1 MPHPSLFTPRLG
13 FDMNKIWQRFY
24 FNASRSRRMGI
35 GYFKLI
41 HSVCFALVL
50 MMIVGGT
57 VSCASKPP
65 PKPWQVPQDAKS
77 PDQLKWTYEPKGLTL
92 DITADENLNPFS
104 GFAHTTLL
112 CVYQL
117 SAPAAFQ
124 ELSGNEGGLVKL
136 LQCDRFDPTAV
147 KAERL
152 FITPGEKTTKVFDR
166 AEGASH
172 VGLVAGFYQL
182 KPGSATVLSGFP
194 VTKTRKHMWSVKHVY
209 NPGTL
214 TLTVLVGPDSI
225 QNQGLN

>member
-1 MPHPSLFTPRLG
+1 MKKPWYGFQFRTSHSQKIGISLVNL
-13 FDMNKIWQRFY
+13 FY
-24 FNASRSRRMGI
+24 
-35 GYFKLI
+35 
-41 HSVCFALVL
+41 SVGFALGL
-50 MMIVGGT
+50 MAVIGGT

-65 PKPWQVPQDAKS
+65 PPKPWEIPQDAKS

-92 DITADENLNPFS
+92 DITADQNLNPFS
-104 GFAHTTLL
+104 GFAHSTLL

-124 ELSGNEGGLVKL
+124 ELSSNEGGLLKL
-136 LQCDRFDPTAV
+136 LQCDRFDPSAV
-147 KAERL
+147 KTDRL
-152 FITPGEKTTKVFDR
+152 FLTPGEKATKVFDR

-172 VGLVAGFYQL
+172 VGLVAGFYEL
-182 KPGSATVLSGFP
+182 KTGSATVLAAFP

>member
-1 MPHPSLFTPRLG
+1 MKNPCQGFPFTTRP
-13 FDMNKIWQRFY
+13 
-24 FNASRSRRMGI
+24 ATVMGI
-35 GYFKLI
+35 RSVKPFHAAGLALSLI
-41 HSVCFALVL
+41 VVML
-50 MMIVGGT
+50 GT
-57 VSCASKPP
+57 VSCASKAPP
-65 PKPWQVPQDAKS
+65 PKPWQIPQDAKS
-77 PDQLKWTYEPKGLTL
+77 PEQLKWTYEPKGLTL
-92 DITADENLNPFS
+92 DITADENLNPYS

-117 SAPAAFQ
+117 STPAAFQ
-124 ELSGNEGGLVKL
+124 DLSNTEGGLLKL
-136 LQCDRFDPTAV
+136 LQCDGFDPSAV
-147 KAERL
+147 KTDRL

-182 KPGSATVLSGFP
+182 KPGSASVLAAFP
-194 VTKTRKHMWSVKHVY
+194 VTRARKHLWSVKHVY